1 MATQNPI
8 TLLISLDANKNVS
21 QQNINTYVQS
31 LKKYYDRNPLLISL
45 GINKGNLEREL
56 NNVSSLISK
65 KQNELKVNVDSVS
78 ATKGMQDLEIQI
90 NKVISRLSEL
100 NNRIKVANS
109 SGISSNVGNI
119 SNASLSNSISQLL
132 ALNSSAQLSSSHFAN
147 LQRTMNNAGTSLN
160 TLSNNATEATR
171 STNSLGNAFSQAF
184 TKFPIWM
191 LATTA
196 FYAPLR
202 GIQDLTSRVIE
213 LDTALISLQRVS
225 DAPMYQFDQTIEQ
238 SLTNVREL
246 SGVATEY
253 LEILNE
259 FARMDNTL
267 DEATEL
273 ANTAQIFSNISDLN
287 AKESVN
293 ALTAATLA
301 FNIAKEDSI
310 QIADKLN
317 EVDNNYSV
325 TTKDL
330 ALSLN
335 KAAQS
340 SKTYGVSLDQ
350 LVGYTTAISSATRES
365 GNITGNSLKTIF
377 SRIATLPKAQNA
389 LDAVGVSV
397 RDASG
402 EMKDVSVVI
411 DELGQKWEGLTKEQQ
426 QNTLINVAGTY
437 QQNRLASLM
446 NNYKMATEATTTA
459 IESQGSAMR
468 EQEKYNSSLE
478 ARLNRLDTA
487 WTDFSK
493 TAGETVIYDSIV
505 VITSALESMTDK
517 GNGLVS
523 VIGLL
528 PPVIVAATV
537 AVYAFNG
544 SFRTLVASTY
554 ASTTATVAATGATGL
569 YAGALTGLR
578 TAATLAGV
586 AIKGLLIASGVGVI
600 FAVAGFAIEK
610 LTNVISDNIQKQE
623 EFDTYLEKNS
633 SALTDNRETVEEL
646 ITKYNELS
654 STKESSSAWDS
665 TKEEEYL
672 NVQKRLGELY
682 PALIAYT
689 DASGQAHL
697 KTSEEIQKEVDA
709 TNRLIEAQNK
719 VTLADAVSEFDK
731 LNESINGAW
740 YDSFSNYIYGS
751 LESQIKQQKN
761 IIKSMEDQGVDSSKT
776 SKQELKLL
784 KLEQQVVNVSDQ
796 IKGKMLEIANAVDE
810 VKIEPQVANDM
821 ESFLRG
827 LDVSNLDSVQLKEF
841 STEFGKLQTQ
851 LQDAISNEDKALYQE
866 TIESINRLA
875 KETKDADFKVFNNDY
890 DDMIKSISNGKN
902 VIIDS
907 EGDLLDLGNEAEE
920 ASKSLDGLTESA
932 SQLPD
937 ALQKQID
944 KLKDLSSVQEQIV
957 GISEAQVKAIS
968 DSITVIEFLGDV
980 SERTEQQEL
989 SLANSLQLLS
999 ALYPQL
1005 TNLLKG
1011 TSKQREQ
1018 AIAIINSENKANQAL
1033 LKAYEL
1039 SAQGKMNAEGR
1050 ATIAHLEE
1058 TNRRI
1063 SNINAEIRALDTL
1076 QANYNNL
1083 INSMS
1088 KDKSVMTDADYLRQ
1102 EKLAQQANNRIAL
1115 RQADLATLSGTQSTY
1130 TTSLSN
1136 TNKAIEENDK
1146 STTKSNSSQKD
1157 SNKTTKDSI
1166 YITDEYKKSLEALNL
1181 EIEKQVKLQS
1191 TLPEHSDG
1199 YKQSLETQIKLEK
1212 DKLALIEK
1220 QAKSLQSQISSGKI
1234 QQTGN
1239 VSNTTQV
1246 STTSNGKIH
1255 GADGRITST
1264 QTARKNPITGKNETH
1279 RGIDIAQATG
1289 SRIDAF
1295 YKGTVVKAGF
1305 HNSYGNVVRVKDENN
1320 LEHIYAH
1327 LSKISVK
1334 VGDIVEAGA
1343 KIGEAGSTGDSTGSH
1358 LHYEVN
1364 SASGKVLDASPYFN
1378 PIRNGTKKAGT
1389 STSSSGVT
1397 TTDNSQQAIDQAY
1410 SDLNALNGE
1419 ILDQEE
1425 IIRNLEKRA
1434 IDTSLASY
1442 EFKKSNYDKF
1452 LENSDNR
1459 LNKLTKSSQAYR
1471 DELVRS
1477 SNALNA
1483 KKEINKAE
1491 IEQLKSFINSGTLSA
1506 KVVEEYTDRLHE
1518 LGKINSEIDFT
1529 LKDLDT
1535 SKLESYLELIDE
1547 ITTKYDK
1554 QRNEKDTS
1562 IGYDTIVLEELDKS
1576 SLKYLKSLEK
1586 INSTMKD
1593 KQNINLHE
1601 LNSLNQLITNGK
1613 LYGEALDEAKNRVN
1627 ELNKE
1632 IKQLQLDIQEGN
1644 FNIIVNVKTQSDAKI
1659 DDMQFELDR
1668 ADAIRKMFEEGS
1680 VDYVSYTQKMI
1691 VAANQMAEQ
1700 HLKTRD
1706 ALVEELKQRDI
1717 TIERRKE
1724 ILELLEDEHMAYLN
1738 ATLAVKDYTKQMK
1751 DAVEAQRKDIAD
1763 NVINALKEAYQE
1775 YRDERMKMLDDEIE
1789 RENEKH
1795 NQIMK
1800 QLNDEMNLYRKNI
1813 EEKLRLIDR
1822 QEAERDYNMEIDDM
1836 EKERSKI
1843 QSQINLLSLDNSN
1856 EAKSKRKKLQEQLDK
1871 IDKDIAEKRHDR
1883 DIELQKQGLNDLLE
1897 SKEDEINGKI
1907 EVQDKEHEAILKGIE
1922 RQKKYWEKYYSD
1934 LLNDE
1939 RKFAQIREDIM
1950 NGHFDKVQTEL
1961 QQHINDL
1968 TATMP
1973 QLADTMDGTMQAVG
1987 MAIRQNIIDNLSEAM
2002 KMINDFN
2009 SMQIGSG
2016 GFNDGLGSSGGIGSI
2031 VGDAG
2036 SSNGSGGQSSQS
2048 KLVSDADLKVIM
2060 AKYMTDVLASQ
2071 YDSVRA
2077 NNIREKAHILAKE
2090 GRAQGSAIEAN
2101 SHYNTELAKLSKE
2114 DQVRLSNIASSN
2126 YNVFES
2132 TEMQNAIKRWA
2143 SSLKS
2148 RASALSGGM
2157 TSWSGNGIDGKGGKE
2172 MIVHP
2177 NELINSP
2184 LDTKNLLDMSNV
2196 MQRAMQFFT
2205 PVLKT
2210 IASPKSLMSNISNS
2224 NSGDT
2229 YEITFTGDINNT
2241 SKDGANQ
2248 FATNI
2253 MNEIRTKKGG
2263 KF

>member
-1 MATQNPI
+1 M
-8 TLLISLDANKNVS
+8 
-21 QQNINTYVQS
+21 
-31 LKKYYDRNPLLISL
+31 
-45 GINKGNLEREL
+45 
-56 NNVSSLISK
+56 
-65 KQNELKVNVDSVS
+65 
-78 ATKGMQDLEIQI
+78 
-90 NKVISRLSEL
+90 
-100 NNRIKVANS
+100 
-109 SGISSNVGNI
+109 
-119 SNASLSNSISQLL
+119 
-132 ALNSSAQLSSSHFAN
+132 
-147 LQRTMNNAGTSLN
+147 
-160 TLSNNATEATR
+160 
-171 STNSLGNAFSQAF
+171 
-184 TKFPIWM
+184 
-191 LATTA
+191 
-196 FYAPLR
+196 R

-225 DAPMYQFDQTIEQ
+225 DAPMYQFDKTIEQ

-267 DEATEL
+267 GEATEL

-287 AKESVN
+287 AQESVN

-301 FNIAKEDSI
+301 FNVAKEDSI
-310 QIADKLN
+310 RIADKLN

-397 RDASG
+397 RNASG
-402 EMKDVSVVI
+402 EMKDVSVII

-544 SFRTLVASTY
+544 SFRALVASTY

-586 AIKGLLIASGVGVI
+586 AIKGLLIASGVGIV

-610 LTNVISDNIQKQE
+610 LTNIISDNIQKQE
-623 EFDTYLEKNS
+623 EFDTYLDKNT

-646 ITKYNELS
+646 ITTYNELS
-654 STKESSSAWDS
+654 SAKENSSAWDS

-682 PALIAYT
+682 PALIDYT
-689 DASGQAHL
+689 SASGQAHL

-709 TNRLIEAQNK
+709 TNKLIEAQNK

-731 LNESINGAW
+731 LNESINGSW
-740 YDSFSNYIYGS
+740 YDSFSNYFYGS
-751 LESQIKQQKN
+751 LEAQIKQQKN
-761 IIKSMEDQGVDSSKT
+761 IIKSMEDQGLDT
-776 SKQELKLL
+776 SKQELELL
-784 KLEQQVVNVSDQ
+784 KLEQQVANVSDQ

-810 VKIEPQVANDM
+810 VKIEPQVAKDM

-827 LDVSNLDSVQLKEF
+827 LDVSNLDSVQLKDF

-851 LQDAISNEDKALYQE
+851 LQEAIRNGDKALYQE
-866 TIESINRLA
+866 TIDSINRLA
-875 KETKDADFKVFNNDY
+875 KETKDADFEVFKIDY
-890 DDMIKSISNGKN
+890 DEMIKSISDGKN

-907 EGDLLDLGNEAEE
+907 EGDLLGIGNEAEE
-920 ASKSLDGLTESA
+920 TSKSLDGLTESA
-932 SQLPD
+932 SQLPE

-968 DSITVIEFLGDV
+968 DSITVIDFLGDV

-989 SLANSLQLLS
+989 SLANSLELLS

-1039 SAQGKMNAEGR
+1039 SAQGKMTAEGK

-1063 SNINAEIRALDTL
+1063 NNINAEIRALDTL

-1083 INSMS
+1083 INAMS
-1088 KDKSVMTDADYLRQ
+1088 KDKGIMTDADYLRQ
-1102 EKLAQQANNRIAL
+1102 EKLAQQANSKVAL
-1115 RQADLATLSGTQSTY
+1115 RQAELATLSGSQSTY
-1130 TTSLSN
+1130 ATSLSN
-1136 TNKAIEENDK
+1136 TNKAIEDSTK
-1146 STTKSNSSQKD
+1146 STKKSTDASSKNNSATEK
-1157 SNKTTKDSI
+1157 SI
-1166 YITDEYKKSLEALNL
+1166 YITDEYKQKLEELNL

-1191 TLPEHSDG
+1191 TLPEHSDD
-1199 YKQSLETQIKLEK
+1199 YKKSLQTQIKLEK

-1234 QQTGN
+1234 TQTGR
-1239 VSNTTQV
+1239 VSVDKSENTK
-1246 STTSNGKIH
+1246 TTYSKDT
-1255 GADGRITST
+1255 GAFGGRISSNYGWRTLD
-1264 QTARKNPITGKNETH
+1264 GKKEFH
-1279 RGIDIAQATG
+1279 RGIDLASSRGTAVYSNVSGKVIKAGNASSTNNGKAMSGTYGNMVVVQDDSGMKHIFAHLDKTIANFGDTITAGT
-1289 SRIDAF
+1289 
-1295 YKGTVVKAGF
+1295 KLGTV
-1305 HNSYGNVVRVKDENN
+1305 
-1320 LEHIYAH
+1320 
-1327 LSKISVK
+1327 
-1334 VGDIVEAGA
+1334 
-1343 KIGEAGSTGDSTGSH
+1343 GSTGNSTGNH
-1358 LHYEVN
+1358 LHYEQNTANGKLVDPTATVI
-1364 SASGKVLDASPYFN
+1364 SIRKSGIATTS
-1378 PIRNGTKKAGT
+1378 GGS
-1389 STSSSGVT
+1389 STSVV
-1397 TTDNSQQAIDQAY
+1397 DNSQQAIDQAK
-1410 SDLNALNGE
+1410 SDLNSLNSE
-1419 ILDQEE
+1419 ILNQQEN
-1425 IIRNLEKRA
+1425 IANLEKSLIEA
-1434 IDTSLASY
+1434 SLAGY
-1442 EFKKSNYDKF
+1442 EHKKSNYDKF

-1459 LNKLTKSSQAYR
+1459 LNKLTKSSQAFR
-1471 DELVRS
+1471 DELVKS
-1477 SNALNA
+1477 ADALNA
-1483 KKEINKAE
+1483 KKAVNKAE
-1491 IEQLKSFINSGTLSA
+1491 IEQLKKLISSGTLSA
-1506 KVVEEYTDRLHE
+1506 KVVDEYTDRLHE
-1518 LGKINSEIDFT
+1518 LGKVNSEIDSS
-1529 LKDLDT
+1529 LKNLDT
-1535 SKLESYLELIDE
+1535 SKLESYIELIDE
-1547 ITTKYDK
+1547 MISKYGK
-1554 QRNEKDTS
+1554 QRNEKDVS
-1562 IGYDTIVLEELDKS
+1562 IDYDTISLEELDKS

-1586 INSTMKD
+1586 INSTMKE
-1593 KQNINLHE
+1593 KQNINRYE
-1601 LNSLNQLITNGK
+1601 LNSLEQLIANGK
-1613 LYGEALDEAKNRVN
+1613 LYGEALDKAKDRVN

-1644 FNIIVNVKTQSDAKI
+1644 FNIIVNVKTQSDAKV
-1659 DDMQFELDR
+1659 DDIQFEIDR
-1668 ADAIRKMFEEGS
+1668 AEAIRKMYEEGS
-1680 VDYVSYTQKMI
+1680 IDYANYTQKMI
-1691 VAANQMAEQ
+1691 DASKKLAEQ

-1724 ILELLEDEHMAYLN
+1724 ILELLEDEHLAYLN
-1738 ATLAVKDYTKQMK
+1738 ATLAIKDYAKQQE
-1751 DAVEAQRKDIAD
+1751 EAIKTQRKEIAD
-1763 NVINALKEAYQE
+1763 KVIDAYKSYVQERKEE
-1775 YRDERMKMLDDEIE
+1775 HMKMIDDEIK

-1795 NQIMK
+1795 EKIMK
-1800 QLNDEMNLYRKNI
+1800 QLSDELDLYRKNV

-1836 EKERSKI
+1836 EKERGKL
-1843 QSQINLLSLDNSN
+1843 QSEYNLLLLDNSS

-1897 SKEDEINGKI
+1897 IKEDEINGKM
-1907 EVQDKEHEAILKGIE
+1907 EMQDQEHEETLKRIE
-1922 RQKKYWEKYYSD
+1922 REKTYWEKHYND

-1939 RKFAQIREDIM
+1939 RKFAQMRQDIM
-1950 NGHFDKVQTEL
+1950 NGHFDKVQAEFQEYI
-1961 QQHINDL
+1961 QQMID
-1968 TATMP
+1968 TMP
-1973 QLADTMDGTMQAVG
+1973 LLEDTMDGTMSAVG
-1987 MAIRQNIIDNLSEAM
+1987 TSIRQNVIDSLKEAIN
-2002 KMINDFN
+2002 MINDFN
-2009 SMQIGSG
+2009 SMQISNG
-2016 GFNDGLGSSGGIGSI
+2016 GFNDGLGSAGGIGDI

-2036 SSNGSGGQSSQS
+2036 IPNGSGGQSSQG

-2060 AKYMTDVLASQ
+2060 AKYMTDVLAGQ
-2071 YDSVRA
+2071 YNDVRA
-2077 NNIREKAHILAKE
+2077 ANIREKAHGLAKE
-2090 GRAQGSAIEAN
+2090 GRAEGSSVDSK

-2114 DQVRLSNIASSN
+2114 DRNRLSSFASSN
-2126 YNVFES
+2126 YTVFES

-2143 SSLKS
+2143 SGLKNNASLDT
-2148 RASALSGGM
+2148 GGM
-2157 TSWSGNGIDGKGGKE
+2157 LNFKGQGVDGKGGKF
-2172 MIVHP
+2172 IVAHDGEVVNNP
-2177 NELINSP
+2177 LETNQLLKTAELNYSLLDNLKSFVSP
-2184 LDTKNLLDMSNV
+2184 LFSNMPKPPTLVNTNGGGDVFHLTFGNIIDTSNRGV
-2196 MQRAMQFFT
+2196 E
-2205 PVLKT
+2205 
-2210 IASPKSLMSNISNS
+2210 SLSSLI
-2224 NSGDT
+2224 
-2229 YEITFTGDINNT
+2229 INGI
-2241 SKDGANQ
+2241 K
-2248 FATNI
+2248 
-2253 MNEIRTKKGG
+2253 TKKGG